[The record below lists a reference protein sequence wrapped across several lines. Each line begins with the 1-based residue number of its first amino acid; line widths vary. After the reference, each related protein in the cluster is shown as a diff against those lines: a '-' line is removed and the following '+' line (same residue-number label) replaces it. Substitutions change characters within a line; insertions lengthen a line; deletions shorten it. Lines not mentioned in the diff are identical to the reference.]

1 MATSDRQHSL
11 ANRLLCG
18 IVLVLGAS
26 TVGCTVNTGG
36 QTLPSGYY
44 LSDDVQYFAPGP
56 EFPLEREA
64 AAQQFRKAEAEAQRA
79 ERR

>member
-18 IVLVLGAS
+18 IVLAMGVS

-56 EFPLEREA
+56 EFPLQNE
-64 AAQQFRKAEAEAQRA
+64 AAQQLRKAEAQRA
-79 ERR
+79 ARK